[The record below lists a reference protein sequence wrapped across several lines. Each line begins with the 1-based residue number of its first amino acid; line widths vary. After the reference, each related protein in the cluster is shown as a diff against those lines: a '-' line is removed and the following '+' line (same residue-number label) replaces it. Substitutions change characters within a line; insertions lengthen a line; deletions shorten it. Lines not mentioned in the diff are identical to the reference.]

1 MASGLS
7 AEYRASVEVLLNTL
21 GDAFCRVSMSGVHK
35 PCAETFFKQNT
46 EGENRQAGYRSTKL
60 AAEAPGGSQ
69 GAVCW
74 Y

>member
-1 MASGLS
+1 
-7 AEYRASVEVLLNTL
+7 
-21 GDAFCRVSMSGVHK
+21 MSGVHK